1 VRSPV
6 GGRAEER
13 DLGAVRRLGLYG
25 GSFDPVHAGHLHV
38 ARTAQSARALE
49 HVVFVPAARPP
60 HKPSRVLASGE
71 ERLAMLEIALRGEPA
86 WSISS
91 IELERSGPSYTVD
104 TVRALPSRLRLH
116 PQARIHLLLGSDNLD
131 GLERWREVEALLEL
145 AEPVVVDRGDL
156 EPALLERLA
165 RALSPATFARLEA
178 GLLVA
183 PPVRVSASE
192 LRARLARG
200 EDPGDALP
208 DGVLEYIR
216 SRAIYGADHGTR

>member
-1 VRSPV
+1 MVR
-6 GGRAEER
+6 RAEER
-13 DLGAVRRLGLYG
+13 DLGAVRNLGLYG

-38 ARTAQSARALE
+38 ARTAQAARALE

-60 HKPSRVLASGE
+60 HKPGRVLASGE
-71 ERLAMLEIALRGEPA
+71 ERLAMLEIALRGEPS

-104 TVRALPSRLRLH
+104 TLRALPARLGLH
-116 PQARIHLLLGSDNLD
+116 AEARIHLLLGSDNLD
-131 GLERWREVEALLEL
+131 GLERWREVEALLAL

-156 EPALLERLA
+156 GPAVLERLA
-165 RALSPATFARLEA
+165 RALPPAAFARLEA
-178 GLLVA
+178 GVVVA
-183 PPVRVSASE
+183 PPLRVSASE

-200 EDPGDALP
+200 ENPGDTLP
-208 DGVLEYIR
+208 AGVLEYIR